1 MPLKQSLVQN
11 NVASLVDRV
20 SRFNGLLKN
29 ANTRMKPV
37 KHCAACDCFVLE
49 ARMLRDAICREGH
62 RS

>member
-37 KHCAACDCFVLE
+37 MHCPAGDCFVLE